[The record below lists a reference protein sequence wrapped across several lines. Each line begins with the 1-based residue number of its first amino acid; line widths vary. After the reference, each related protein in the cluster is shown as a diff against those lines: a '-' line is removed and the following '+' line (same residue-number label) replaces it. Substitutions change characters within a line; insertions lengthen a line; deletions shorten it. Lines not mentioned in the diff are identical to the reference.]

1 MLAEQQTVQIS
12 CYEPCQWKV
21 CNGYTIASH
30 VFTLGN
36 PIDELSK
43 PISLLLKYRSPNPRN
58 VSKETIVWVVLIL
71 SVMLRKRSFPSRYS
85 PAGVL
90 KNPKGSGAV
99 IMPYNSPTQTTR
111 LWAYQSAR
119 FFCLAISNLSLVCW
133 FYGFHTAHAQ
143 TELARI
149 DPNLPSANSTD
160 QSDKPILAVERA
172 WMDTRPRFINSKA
185 KNSSISDNGT
195 LVPLSAI
202 PKDRSSL
209 PPTTS
214 LLTPLPYYTNSFDRS
229 LFKNASQYCHHR
241 LLFEDYWRER
251 YGISRGCLPGS
262 PAIGATNLFLG
273 QTLLLPIQAAKAIL
287 LKLITSGDAAP

>member
-1 MLAEQQTVQIS
+1 MEGLQRLYDRVACLYAWKPDRRVVETDLLVIKIPIPKSPECMERSDRMGRSHPIRNAQETKFPKSILTCRRAE
-12 CYEPCQWKV
+12 
-21 CNGYTIASH
+21 
-30 VFTLGN
+30 
-36 PIDELSK
+36 
-43 PISLLLKYRSPNPRN
+43 
-58 VSKETIVWVVLIL
+58 
-71 SVMLRKRSFPSRYS
+71 
-85 PAGVL
+85 
-90 KNPKGSGAV
+90 NPKGSNAV
-99 IMPYNSPTQTTR
+99 IMPYISPTQTTR

-119 FFCLAISNLSLVCW
+119 FLCLAITHVSLV
-133 FYGFHTAHAQ
+133 YLLVGLHTAQAQ
-143 TELARI
+143 SGLAQLELARI

-209 PPTTS
+209 PPNS
-214 LLTPLPYYTNSFDRS
+214 DFQTPLPYYSNPFDRS
-229 LFKNASQYCHHR
+229 LFRSASQYHHHR
-241 LLFEDYWRER
+241 LLFEDYCRER
-251 YGISRGCLPGS
+251 YGVSHGCLPGS

-273 QTLLLPIQAAKAIL
+273 QTLLLPIQAAKAIP